1 MASKTDDAARAVE
14 TAQDEFVSAVRQNQ
28 QAILDSVSAWAKA
41 VNEISPAGPSLEG
54 FPAPETVVDNAFD
67 FAQKLLEAQHDFARG
82 MIAATSAAHEG
93 AAQASSRQS
102 SKS

>member
-1 MASKTDDAARAVE
+1 MASKTDDATRAVE

-41 VNEISPAGPSLEG
+41 VNEIAPSGPSLEG

-67 FAQKLLEAQHDFARG
+67 FAHKLLEAQHDFARG
-82 MIAATSAAHEG
+82 MIAATSG